1 MREKQEKEKKK
12 KKKKIKK
19 NFPLIEKNHKNI

>member
-12 KKKKIKK
+12 KKKKKKK